1 MVVNIS
7 SSSNDSFIPA
17 HLTSENLDIY
27 TYCLVSSPS
36 SFIFIAIDIN
46 IILIMLPLCAFI
58 LYHGIQQ
65 WQQKRS
71 TSSAVAAISHSDCF
85 TYHMVTME
93 LIGVFGYILN
103 LAVFLFWWFW
113 FIQDQENK
121 AEAGKDLTN

>member
-1 MVVNIS
+1 MRVNHS
-7 SSSNDSFIPA
+7 TSNDSFSPA
-17 HLTSENLDIY
+17 HLPSGNSSLSIFM
-27 TYCLVSSPS
+27 YCLITKPS

-65 WQQKRS
+65 CLQKRS
-71 TSSAVAAISHSDCF
+71 TSSAMAAMSHSDCF

-103 LAVFLFWWFW
+103 LAVFLFSGF
-113 FIQDQENK
+113 
-121 AEAGKDLTN
+121 